1 MSVDFMEDLPDQPQK
16 VVKNNKRR
24 GLCAVGTFQK
34 MRDIKWRLLR
44 SSMKWLFQVYTSR
57 FVEQMA
63 NAWFNINRIRRCILN
78 ESISVRGEMMI
89 LFPLNKIKKY
99 KILLF
104 VNNNWYLNCEI
115 VKKYCYKNKSS
126 EIYRF
131 LKNF

>member
-1 MSVDFMEDLPDQPQK
+1 MDFMEDLPDQPQK

>member
-1 MSVDFMEDLPDQPQK
+1 MDFMEGLPDQPQK

>member
-1 MSVDFMEDLPDQPQK
+1 MSVDFMEGLPDQPQK